1 MSPAPFLCTRCY
13 FLGRARVAGKGPT
26 YRHIWD
32 NYAIFWD
39 ICVIKDIFAVP
50 ATDVGINMKPCNVCI
65 DAFGEPACNPAKH
78 CSVEDVPGLSPEEA
92 LAFVVSAKPLFDISP
107 SKIVLKVA
115 QD

>member
-1 MSPAPFLCTRCY
+1 M
-13 FLGRARVAGKGPT
+13 G
-26 YRHIWD
+26 
-32 NYAIFWD
+32 
-39 ICVIKDIFAVP
+39 
-50 ATDVGINMKPCNVCI
+50 I